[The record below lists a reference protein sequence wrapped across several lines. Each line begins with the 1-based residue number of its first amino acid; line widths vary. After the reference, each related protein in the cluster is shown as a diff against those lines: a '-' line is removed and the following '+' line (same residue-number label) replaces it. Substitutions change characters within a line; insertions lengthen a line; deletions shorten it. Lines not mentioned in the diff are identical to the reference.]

1 MNMKRALLAIL
12 VLVAFALAGCSG
24 DFGKVLQAKVIKYDK
39 DKKTVT
45 LILESEHHFGT
56 ENQVFDK
63 LPPVTYA
70 LPADPAEMGPEPKA
84 GMRMLMDPETD
95 KIVYYD
101 EASGTIKTVQFP
113 VLDKQKGVA
122 KDDARVVDKKFPLID
137 TDKKSLTVYSSRW
150 KTLVTLSLT
159 VYSSRWKT
167 LVTLSLPDEYMS
179 LPAATWDSGDIV
191 RIYYKEEGKA
201 LRFMNVSKTDI
212 FKK

>member
-150 KTLVTLSLT
+150 KTLVTLSL
-159 VYSSRWKT
+159 
-167 LVTLSLPDEYMS
+167 PDEYMS

>member
-70 LPADPAEMGPEPKA
+70 LPTDPAEMGPEPKA

-95 KIVYYD
+95 KIIYFD
-101 EASGTIKTVQFP
+101 EASGTLKTVQFP

-137 TDKKSLTVYSSRW
+137 TDKK
-150 KTLVTLSLT
+150 SLT

>member
-122 KDDARVVDKKFPLID
+122 KDDARVVDKKFPIID
-137 TDKKSLTVYSSRW
+137 KDKKT
-150 KTLVTLSLT
+150 LT

-179 LPAATWDSGDIV
+179 LPPATWDSGDIV

>member
-1 MNMKRALLAIL
+1 MKRALLAIL

-150 KTLVTLSLT
+150 KTLVTLSL
-159 VYSSRWKT
+159 
-167 LVTLSLPDEYMS
+167 PDEYMS

>member
-150 KTLVTLSLT
+150 KTLVTLSL
-159 VYSSRWKT
+159 
-167 LVTLSLPDEYMS
+167 PDEYMS
-179 LPAATWDSGDIV
+179 LPPATWDSGDIV

>member
-24 DFGKVLQAKVIKYDK
+24 EFGKVLQAKVIKYDK

-63 LPPVTYA
+63 LPPVTFA
-70 LPADPAEMGPEPKA
+70 LPTDPAEMGPEPKA

-95 KIVYYD
+95 KIMYYD
-101 EASGTIKTVQFP
+101 EISGTIKTVQFP

-137 TDKKSLTVYSSRW
+137 TDKKT
-150 KTLVTLSLT
+150 LT

-179 LPAATWDSGDIV
+179 LPPATWDSGDIV

>member
-101 EASGTIKTVQFP
+101 EASGSIQTVQFP

-122 KDDARVVDKKFPLID
+122 KEDPRVVDKKFPIID
-137 TDKKSLTVYSSRW
+137 KDKK
-150 KTLVTLSLT
+150 SLT

-167 LVTLSLPDEYMS
+167 LVTLSLPDEYLN

>member
-1 MNMKRALLAIL
+1 MNMKRAWLAIL
-12 VLVAFALAGCSG
+12 TLMAFALAGCSSEY
-24 DFGKVLQAKVIKYDK
+24 GKVLQAKVIKYDK

-45 LILESEHHFGT
+45 MVLESEHHFGT

-70 LPADPAEMGPEPKA
+70 LPTDPAEMGPEPKA

-95 KIVYYD
+95 KIIYFD
-101 EASGTIKTVQFP
+101 EASGTLKTVQFQ

-122 KDDARVVDKKFPLID
+122 KDDPRVKDKKFPLID
-137 TDKKSLTVYSSRW
+137 KDKK
-150 KTLVTLSLT
+150 SLT

-167 LVTLSLPDEYMS
+167 LVTLSLPDEYLSMA
-179 LPAATWDSGDIV
+179 PETWDSGDIV